1 MRFLILLLF
10 VSCSA
15 LVKKETF
22 QNGQRNYYYSDASGA
37 YSFSREYKIRD
48 KKLITR
54 IQLVHD
60 QGGSHKVLEKSI
72 TVSQLGTVKGKKAR
86 ELIIRPFASE
96 FVVWLEGKKYET
108 KMKLDEKNR
117 SMILELDSPE
127 EKWKGKSSIPF
138 PTGRQFCF
146 FSQIPDCLQLNL
158 FLAKALE
165 RRNEALSFHV
175 VWDSFPFVQ
184 DQFNGVGSRLFSPA
198 TLKFEEQQGSTL
210 RFIVEVDGQ
219 SILYHFSKSFDLIR
233 MLWISQ
239 GLSIIPP
246 GEAANASED

>member
-1 MRFLILLLF
+1 MRFLLLF
-10 VSCSA
+10 VFLSCSA
-15 LVKKETF
+15 LVKKQTF
-22 QNGQRNYYYSDASGA
+22 QSGQRNYSYSDVSGI
-37 YSFSREYKIRD
+37 YGFNREYKMVD

-54 IQLVHD
+54 TQLVYD
-60 QGGSHKVLEKSI
+60 QGGNHKVLEKSI

-86 ELIIRPFASE
+86 ELIIRPFGSE
-96 FVVWLEGKKYET
+96 FVVWLEGKKYES
-108 KMKLDEKNR
+108 KMKLDEKNK

-138 PTGRQFCF
+138 PAGKQFCF

-165 RRNEALSFHV
+165 RKNEALSFQV
-175 VWDSFPFVQ
+175 VWDSFPFIQ
-184 DQFNGVGSRLFSPA
+184 DQFNGVGGRLFSPA
-198 TLKFEEQQGSTL
+198 TLKFEGQQDSVL